1 MKARNLILLLVI
13 LAVLFILFSPPFFIL
28 QEGEQAVVTQFGRP
42 VGGPF
47 ADAGLYF
54 RIPIVQDV
62 HYFEKRILKWDGKPN
77 QIPTRDKTYI
87 WVDTTARW
95 RITDPLLF
103 LQSVSTTRGAMSRLD
118 DIFDS
123 VVRDLVSG
131 NDLDDVVRSSDYKFA
146 KVNKGRQV
154 ITASMQERAKQ
165 LVPQYGIE
173 LIDIQIKRINY
184 EDTVR
189 KRVYEKMISERKRI
203 ASELRSQGEAEKE
216 RKLGALEKELARI
229 RSEAYKTAQETR
241 GKADAQVTQIYGEA
255 FGQDPDFYAL
265 FKTLESYS
273 NIPVGKNDLILSTD
287 GDYYKYLK
295 QAR

>member
-1 MKARNLILLLVI
+1 MKTIHLVGVVI
-13 LAVLFILFSPPFFIL
+13 AVLVLFIMLSPPYFIVR
-28 QEGEQAVVTQFGRP
+28 EGKQAVVTQFGKP
-42 VGGPF
+42 VGGPYP
-47 ADAGLYF
+47 DAGLYF
-54 RIPIVQDV
+54 RIPLVQDV

-103 LQSVSTTRGAMSRLD
+103 LQSVSTVRGAMSRLD

-123 VVRDLVSG
+123 VVRDLVSSH
-131 NDLDDVVRSSDYKFA
+131 DLDEVVRSKDYKFA
-146 KVNKGRQV
+146 TVKKGRKA
-154 ITASMQERAKQ
+154 IAAAMQEKARK

-184 EDTVR
+184 EENVR
-189 KRVYEKMISERKRI
+189 KRVYEKMISERNRI
-203 ASELRSQGEAEKE
+203 ASQLRSEGEAEKE
-216 RKLGALEKELARI
+216 RKLGELEKELARI

-255 FGQDPDFYAL
+255 FGQDPEFYAL
-265 FKTLESYS
+265 FKTLESYGT
-273 NIPVGKNDLILSTD
+273 IPKGKNDLILSTD